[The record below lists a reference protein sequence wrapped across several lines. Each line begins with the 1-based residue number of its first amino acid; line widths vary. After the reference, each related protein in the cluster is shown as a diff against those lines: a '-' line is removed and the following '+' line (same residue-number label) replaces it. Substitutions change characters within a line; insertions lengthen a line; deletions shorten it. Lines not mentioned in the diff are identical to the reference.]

1 MTTERQPRTWSGP
14 NRTGQTQVNF
24 IENIGRR
31 VLRVS
36 RVEQITP
43 RYRRVFLS
51 GADLDAGFPY
61 VHLAPTDHVK
71 VLFPQ
76 PSGEVVMPQRTKEGW
91 VGPEGTSEPVFR
103 DYTVRGWLPETRELI
118 IDFVVHGHGVGS
130 AWAAAARPGDQLG
143 VMGPRGNI
151 VFPENYSFYLL
162 AGDES
167 ALPAMGRF
175 VEELPEAAHARVVV
189 EVADAGERQ
198 KLTERPGVEV
208 TWVLR
213 DHAGAG
219 GLERAVRSILLPD
232 GDDWFV
238 FAAGEAGIL
247 KPIRDY
253 FRRELGLPKER
264 VVVDGYWK
272 RGMANLDHH
281 AIDLDAD

>member
-1 MTTERQPRTWSGP
+1 MTTRQPRTWSGP
-14 NRTGQTQVNF
+14 NLTGQTQVNF
-24 IENIGRR
+24 IENFGRR
-31 VLRVS
+31 VLSVS

-43 RYRRVFLS
+43 RYRRVFLT

-61 VHLAPTDHVK
+61 VRLAPTDHVK

-76 PSGEVVMPQRTKEGW
+76 PNTREVVIPTRTEKGW
-91 VGPEGTSEPVFR
+91 VGPDGATEPIFR
-103 DYTVRGWLPETRELI
+103 DYTVRGWRPETKELV

-130 AWAAAARPGDQLG
+130 AWAASAEPGDKLG

-151 VFPENYSFYLL
+151 VFPENYSWYLM

-175 VEELPEAAHARVVV
+175 VEELPETASARVVV
-189 EVADAGERQ
+189 EVADAADLQR
-198 KLTERPGVEV
+198 LTDRADVEV

-213 DHAGAG
+213 DRAGDG
-219 GLERAVRSILLPD
+219 GLERTVRSILLPE

-238 FAAGEAGIL
+238 FAAGEAGAL

-272 RGMANLDHH
+272 RGIANLDHH